1 MNKPEKINASFRDP
15 SGFVFKENNKIFR
28 QINNSYRRNYDHLVS
43 SGLLKKLFDEN
54 LLIYHKEIKDNT
66 TDSSTYKII
75 EPLKI
80 PFITFPYEW
89 SFSALYDA
97 ALLTLKIQE
106 IALEYGMSLKDASA
120 YNIQFFQGKPI
131 LIDTLSFE
139 IYEEEKP
146 WIAYK
151 QFCQHFL
158 APLALMSYKDLRFGT
173 LSQIYLDGIPLDL
186 VSNLLPF
193 KTKLN
198 LGLAAHIH
206 LHAKSQKDAA
216 NSPKAR
222 TSYHLNQNQFKGIL
236 ASLESTVRSLK
247 IPKQETV
254 WQDYY
259 HNTNYTDRAFKYKKD
274 IVTKWIKLVKPK
286 SVWDSGANDGTFGQ
300 ISSGQKINTIATDF
314 DPQAIDKCYLDSQKQ
329 NNNFILPLII
339 DLVNPSPSIG
349 WQNKE
354 RPSFLD
360 RSQFDLTLCLALIH
374 HLAISNNLPLGLI
387 AEFYQTKTKFLII
400 EFVPKKDSNAQRL
413 LKNREDI
420 FDYYDQANFEKEFSK
435 FFKIKYQLPVKNS
448 LRYIYLME
456 RK

>member
-1 MNKPEKINASFRDP
+1 MNNPEKINASFRDP
-15 SGFVFKENNKIFR
+15 SGFVFKESSKIFR
-28 QINNSYRRNYDHLVS
+28 QINNSYRKNYDYLIS

-54 LLIYHKEIKDNT
+54 LLIYHKEVTKNT
-66 TDSSTYKII
+66 TNSLAYKII
-75 EPLKI
+75 EPVKI
-80 PFITFPYEW
+80 PFISYPYEW

-97 ALLTLKIQE
+97 AILTLKIQK
-106 IALEYGMSLKDASA
+106 IALEHGMSLKDASA

-139 IYEEEKP
+139 IYEEGKP
-146 WIAYK
+146 WVAYR

-206 LHAKSQKDAA
+206 LHAKSQKNAA
-216 NSPKAR
+216 DSPKTR
-222 TSYHLNQNQFKGIL
+222 TSYHLNKNQFKGIL
-236 ASLESTVRSLK
+236 ASLESTVWSLK

-259 HNTNYTDRAFKYKKD
+259 RNTNYTDRAFKYKKD
-274 IVTKWIKLVKPK
+274 IVTQWIKLVKPK
-286 SVWDSGANDGTFGQ
+286 SVWDSGANDGTFSQ
-300 ISSGQKINTIATDF
+300 ISSGQKISTIATDF
-314 DPQAIDKCYLDSQKQ
+314 DPQAVNKCYLDSQKQ

-349 WQNKE
+349 WENKE

-360 RSQFDLTLCLALIH
+360 RAGFDLTLCLALIH
-374 HLAISNNLPLGLI
+374 HLAISNNLPLALI
-387 AEFYQTKTKFLII
+387 AEFYRARTKFLII

-420 FDYYDQANFEKEFSK
+420 FEHYDQVNFEKEFSK
-435 FFKIKYQLPVKNS
+435 FFKIKDRLPVKNS
-448 LRYIYLME
+448 SRYIYLME